1 MFVGWDAETRKK
13 NLHLVVNNARFLILA
28 RCPNL
33 ASRIL
38 SIAAKRIASDWHARY
53 GYEPVLLET
62 FVEKERFT
70 GVCYKAA
77 NWTRVGETQ
86 GRGKLDV
93 RHEHKVPVKSVWLY
107 PLNKDFTRWLKG

>member
-1 MFVGWDAETRKK
+1 MRKR
-13 NLHLVVNNARFLILA
+13 NLHLIVNNARFLIL
-28 RCPNL
+28 PSVKSKNL

-38 SIAAKRIASDWHARY
+38 SMAAKRIASDWRIRY
-53 GYEPVLLET
+53 GYAPVLLET

-70 GVCYKAA
+70 GTCYKAA
-77 NWTRVGETQ
+77 NWLCVGDTK

-107 PLNKDFTRWLKG
+107 PLDKGFRRWLRG